1 MVGATILMEMFVTT
15 IKEII
20 ILISIVQEV
29 LLTLIIDMEFQTREL
44 VIWQIMEVREL
55 SIKHLMKEIEQIIL
69 GKI

>member
-55 SIKHLMKEIEQIIL
+55 SVKHLMKEIEQIIL
-69 GKI
+69 